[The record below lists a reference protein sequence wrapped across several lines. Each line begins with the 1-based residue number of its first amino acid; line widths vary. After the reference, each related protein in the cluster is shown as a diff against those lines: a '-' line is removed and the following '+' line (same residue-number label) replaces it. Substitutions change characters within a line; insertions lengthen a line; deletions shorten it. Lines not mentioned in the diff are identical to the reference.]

1 METHSLRAADGLVL
15 NCLDYGGRGFTPIL
29 FVHGGSAHAHWWD
42 FVAPALTDRFHV
54 LALDQRGHG
63 ESPWTPEWAYGTRD
77 YVADLKAIITS
88 WGFGAPVLIGHSM
101 GGHNVL
107 VYAGLHSDTL
117 RAAVAIDSPAT
128 YPPYALK
135 ALRDLADRPSRGFD
149 SLDEACANFRTI
161 PDVSTATAEVMRH
174 VALHSFRQDPDG
186 KWRHKIDRRAMI
198 REPIDAWPL
207 FGEIQCPVLFARAA
221 NSVIK
226 DGHAEKMVAAMRNG
240 RFTIV
245 PDSHHHVLLDNPSG
259 LITALRKFLA
269 EVI

>member
-15 NCLDYGGRGFTPIL
+15 NCLDYGGRGLTPIL
-29 FVHGGSAHAHWWD
+29 FVHGGSAHPHRWD
-42 FVAPALTDRFHV
+42 SVAPALTDRFHV

-63 ESPWTPEWAYGTRD
+63 ESPSTPEWAYDTRD

-101 GGHNVL
+101 GAHNVL

-117 RAAVAIDSPAT
+117 RAAVAFDSPAT
-128 YPPYALK
+128 YPPYA
-135 ALRDLADRPSRGFD
+135 RGFG
-149 SLDEACANFRTI
+149 SLAEACANFRTI

-186 KWRHKIDRRAMI
+186 KWRHKIDRRARI

-221 NSVIK
+221 NSVIN
-226 DGHAEKMVAAMRNG
+226 DGHAEKIVAAMRYG